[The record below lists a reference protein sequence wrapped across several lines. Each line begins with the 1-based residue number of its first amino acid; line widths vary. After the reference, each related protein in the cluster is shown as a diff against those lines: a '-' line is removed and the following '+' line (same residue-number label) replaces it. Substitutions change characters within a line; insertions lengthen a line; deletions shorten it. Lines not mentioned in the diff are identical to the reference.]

1 MAFETNTNHR
11 EYTVAGN
18 RKRTSKQRKPADRKV
33 SRRTVLKGGG
43 AAIAAGVGHL
53 VPGPVSDL
61 LGSATLAA
69 ASTEFGGYLPQLRR
83 YPYLTDV
90 VGSYAAINWATD
102 RSQSKAS
109 VIWGQQA
116 GDGTYVLNQVT
127 AATRVSITVNSVPVY
142 QWKVELTGLAPDT
155 VYRYRVILGTNPGID
170 LLGTDVTPAFRS
182 QIAPG
187 DGQPFTFAVFG
198 DWASVYEA
206 DGTHPAQANLMAQ
219 VLAAN
224 PRFAVT
230 TGDNGNHSGSQNNYG
245 DLYTVGAQISGT
257 FGPDFWARPGA
268 SIPVFPTIGNHG
280 FGSSAAHHPHL
291 LNWPQSRAV
300 SMSGGRYARALYC
313 CLNDTNP
320 VEYPQTWYAFTAGNV
335 RFYLLQTV
343 WQDSNSGTAD
353 AYTND
358 YAYHWTQES
367 EQYNWV
373 KNDLEQHPHLLKLA
387 FFHYPLYSD
396 GKPIADEHLRG
407 AHSLEGLLASHG
419 VAIAFNG
426 HTHLYQRNHKPH
438 DQGLVSYVTGGGG
451 AKLGP
456 ISASGCGVNT
466 AYALGWSYS
475 SNNGAGR
482 GSSCGGA
489 PRPISPDE
497 VHHFLL
503 VSVNGRSV
511 TVTPINSLGQTFD
524 VVTYDFSDISPVDIE
539 PPTVPANLVAAV
551 QGPYSVEL
559 TWEASTDNTGVAGY
573 RIFRDEQE
581 LASVAGDTLLYLD
594 DTTAPET
601 TYSYTVCAF
610 DAAGNESEP
619 GNAAVAET
627 PEDDQPPPP
636 PAILFTDGFETGDMA
651 MWAPSNGFTVQG
663 QFTSSGF
670 YAAVANV
677 TNAAAV
683 AYRQLDQPCPELY
696 QRIRFFVS
704 AYDNKTTYLQQFRTA
719 QGGSL
724 LGLYISGSGRLGYR
738 NIVAGRNVNTTI
750 AISKD
755 QWHEAQI
762 RVRING
768 TTSETE
774 VWYDGNRIDQLSLTE
789 SLGSVDI
796 GRVQLGES
804 AARTHVIVYD
814 DVVVSTGFIDPAV
827 ETDPPPYILDTLPPS
842 PPTDPVANANGVTG
856 IDLSW
861 SASFDNVSVTAYR
874 IYRDAAVVAEVPGTV
889 TTWFDAGVLPDI
901 AYTYTLDAQDA
912 AGNVSDLSVP
922 VVVTM
927 FSEEP
932 PPDEPPPDEPP
943 LVTIFNDGFETGDMS
958 LWTSSTGF
966 DVDQANAYSGVYSA
980 HLAITNS
987 AGVAYR
993 QLDQAYEELFHR
1005 IFMYMNVYD
1014 PKTTYLQQFRT
1025 LNGASLVGLYIS
1037 ASGRLGYRNIVSG
1050 VNVNSTI
1057 AITPGVWHEVQFRVR
1072 IAGAESQTEVW
1083 YDGARVPSLSKT
1095 EPLGSDG
1102 IGRIQLG
1109 ESAARTLDIAYDDIT
1124 VSTVFVEG

>member
-1 MAFETNTNHR
+1 MAGFRN
-11 EYTVAGN
+11 
-18 RKRTSKQRKPADRKV
+18 KTSKQRQMTPKVAKRRKPSDRKV

-61 LGSATLAA
+61 LGGSSSAA
-69 ASTEFGGYLPQLRR
+69 ASTSFGGYLPQLRR

-90 VGSYAAINWATD
+90 VSSYATINWATD
-102 RSQSKAS
+102 RSQTKAS
-109 VIWGQQA
+109 VIWGQEA
-116 GDGTYVLNQVT
+116 GDGTFVLDQVT
-127 AATRVSITVNSVPVY
+127 TATRVSITVNSVPVY
-142 QWKVELTGLAPDT
+142 QWKAELAGLAPDT

-170 LLGTDVTPAFRS
+170 LLGTDVSPAFRS
-182 QIAPG
+182 QIAAG

-268 SIPVFPTIGNHG
+268 SIPIFPTIGNHG
-280 FGSSAAHHPHL
+280 FGSGASHHPHL
-291 LNWPQSRAV
+291 LNWPQGRAV
-300 SMSGGRYARALYC
+300 SQSGGRYARAMYC
-313 CLNDTNP
+313 CLNGTNA

-353 AYTND
+353 AYKND
-358 YAYHWTQES
+358 YDYHWTQES

-387 FFHYPLYSD
+387 FFHYPMYSD
-396 GKPIADEHLRG
+396 GKPIADVYLRG
-407 AHSLEGLLASHG
+407 ADSLEGLLASHG

-426 HTHLYQRNHKPH
+426 HTHMYQRNLKPH
-438 DQGLVSYVTGGGG
+438 EQGLVSYVTGGGG
-451 AKLGP
+451 ARLGP
-456 ISASGCGVNT
+456 IGSSGCGVTT

-475 SNNGAGR
+475 SNNGAGK
-482 GSSCGGA
+482 GSACGA
-489 PRPISPDE
+489 ARPNSPDE

-503 VSVNGRSV
+503 VSVNGRTV

-539 PPTVPANLVAAV
+539 APTAPANLVANV
-551 QGPYSVEL
+551 QGPYSVDL
-559 TWEASTDNTGVAGY
+559 TWEASSDNVGVTGY
-573 RIFRDEQE
+573 RVYRDDLE
-581 LASVAGDTLLYLD
+581 LATVSGDTLQYLD
-594 DTTAPET
+594 ETTAPES
-601 TYSYTVCAF
+601 TYSYVVCAF

-619 GNAAVAET
+619 GDAAVAVT
-627 PEDDQPPPP
+627 PVDDQPPPP
-636 PAILFTDGFETGDMA
+636 PVILFTDGFETGDMA
-651 MWAPSNGFTVQG
+651 MWTTVNGFAVQG
-663 QFTSSGF
+663 QFVHSGF

-677 TNAAAV
+677 TNATAV
-683 AYRQLDQPCPELY
+683 AYRQLDQPYPELY
-696 QRIRFFVS
+696 HRIRFYVS
-704 AYDNKTTYLQQFRTA
+704 AYASNTTYLQQFRTA

-738 NIVAGRNVNTTI
+738 NVVAGRNVASSTY
-750 AISKD
+750 ISTGE
-755 QWHEAQI
+755 WHEAQI

-768 TTSETE
+768 TASETE
-774 VWYDGNRIDQLSLTE
+774 VWYDGNRVDQMSLTE

-796 GRVQLGES
+796 GRIQLGES
-804 AARTHVIVYD
+804 AARTHLIAFD
-814 DVVVSTGFIDPAV
+814 DVVVSNGFIDPSV
-827 ETDPPPYILDTLPPS
+827 EPDPPPYVLDILPPT
-842 PPTDPVANANGVTG
+842 PPSDLVATATGVTG

-861 SASFDNVSVTAYR
+861 SASFDNVGVTTYR
-874 IYRDAAVVAEVPGTV
+874 IYRDAAIIAEVSGAV
-889 TTWFDAGVLPDI
+889 ATWFDAGVLPDI

-912 AGNVSDLSVP
+912 AGNVSELSAP
-922 VVVTM
+922 VVATM
-927 FSEEP
+927 LFEEP

-943 LVTIFNDGFETGDMS
+943 PAATIFSDGFETGDMS
-958 LWTSSTGF
+958 LWTTSSGF
-966 DVDQANAYSGVYSA
+966 TVGQANAHSGVHSA
-980 HLAITNS
+980 HLAITNA

-993 QLDQAYEELFHR
+993 QLEQPYDELFHR
-1005 IFMYMNVYD
+1005 IFFYMLAYD

-1025 LNGASLVGLYIS
+1025 LDGASLIGLYIS

-1050 VNVNSTI
+1050 NNTTSSI
-1057 AITPGVWHEVQFRVR
+1057 NITPGVWHEAQFRVR
-1072 IAGAESQTEVW
+1072 IAGAESETEVW
-1083 YDGARVPSLSKT
+1083 YDGVRVAVLSKT
-1095 EPLGSDG
+1095 EPLGNDG

-1109 ESAARTLDIAYDDIT
+1109 ESAARTLDIAYDDVI
-1124 VSTVFVEG
+1124 VSTVFVDG